1 MRYICL
7 TALALLLAL
16 QGYAAP
22 CNAEAV
28 PQKTVHPDTV
38 PGDSAETTRH
48 WNIARKY
55 KTQMRFELAKQHLLL
70 ALSACR
76 SDITMQRIQRELQ
89 IVELQIRS
97 MR

>member
-1 MRYICL
+1 MRYIYL
-7 TALALLLAL
+7 TAFALLLAM
-16 QGYAAP
+16 QGYVAP
-22 CNAEAV
+22 CSADTAS
-28 PQKTVHPDTV
+28 PKTVPPDTI
-38 PGDSAETTRH
+38 PTDSAETTRH